1 MPILCIRSLIFV
13 LVVVLGLAGCAEL
26 PTTGPARR
34 DVSRNTSPDGGAN
47 LVQVVD
53 LTSDVLH
60 RLASAQTAHGLSDLP
75 MAHAAAGTL
84 GPGDAVA
91 IDVWEAPPA
100 ALFGVSALSAIP
112 GAQIAGADTSHGV
125 TLPEQV
131 IDRDGNLRV
140 PFAGVVHA
148 AGHSLPEV
156 AAAIVHALK
165 GKANAPEVVVR
176 QTRYVSSSV
185 TVVGEVVNSVRMPL
199 TAAGEHVLD
208 ALAAAGGTRQPINK
222 VTIQVSRG
230 THTAALPLA
239 RVIEDPTQNIR
250 LHPGDVV
257 TVLFQPYSYTALGA
271 TGKND
276 EIPFEAQGISLS
288 QAVARAG
295 GLVDNRSDAQ
305 ALYVFRLAP
314 REVLPAATS
323 TPLYQDDQGRVPIA
337 FHVDLRNPVSFF
349 LMQQF
354 AMADHDTLYVSD
366 ASTVEAQKFLNLV
379 FSAAYPLTAFK
390 QLAQ

>member
-1 MPILCIRSLIFV
+1 
-13 LVVVLGLAGCAEL
+13 
-26 PTTGPARR
+26 
-34 DVSRNTSPDGGAN
+34 
-47 LVQVVD
+47 
-53 LTSDVLH
+53 
-60 RLASAQTAHGLSDLP
+60 
-75 MAHAAAGTL
+75 
-84 GPGDAVA
+84 
-91 IDVWEAPPA
+91 
-100 ALFGVSALSAIP
+100 
-112 GAQIAGADTSHGV
+112 
-125 TLPEQV
+125 
-131 IDRDGNLRV
+131 
-140 PFAGVVHA
+140 
-148 AGHSLPEV
+148 
-156 AAAIVHALK
+156 
-165 GKANAPEVVVR
+165 
-176 QTRYVSSSV
+176 
-185 TVVGEVVNSVRMPL
+185 MPL